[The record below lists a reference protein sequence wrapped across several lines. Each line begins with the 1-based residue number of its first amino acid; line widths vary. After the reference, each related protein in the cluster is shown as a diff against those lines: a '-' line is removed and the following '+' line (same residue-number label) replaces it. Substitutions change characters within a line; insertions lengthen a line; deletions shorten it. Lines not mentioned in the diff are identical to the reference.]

1 MKITELEIIA
11 YQINAY
17 LSVCA
22 SHRGNQS
29 ERARLV
35 IQKLPIFLRTTK
47 HESIDF
53 GDRNKRN
60 HMFWQNHPSKE
71 SGQDPRKNSQ
81 R

>member
-53 GDRNKRN
+53 GDRTKRS
-60 HMFWQNHPSKE
+60 HVFWQNHPSKE